1 MILYRKEKLKLMMSK
16 NKYRKNKNICKKN
29 TNNMVINIFN
39 KLNPFLIKIMLKL
52 ILYYMVS
59 KNNNNETDYI
69 KIYLDSIDK
78 YIK

>member
-1 MILYRKEKLKLMMSK
+1 MIHYRKEKLKLMMSK
-16 NKYRKNKNICKKN
+16 NKYRKNKNKCKNN
-29 TNNMVINIFN
+29 TNNMVINICN

-59 KNNNNETDYI
+59 KNNNKETDYI